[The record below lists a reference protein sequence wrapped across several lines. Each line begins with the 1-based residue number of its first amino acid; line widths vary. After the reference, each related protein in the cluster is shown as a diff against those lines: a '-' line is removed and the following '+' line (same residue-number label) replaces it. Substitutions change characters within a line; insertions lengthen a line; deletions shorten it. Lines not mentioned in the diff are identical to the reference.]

1 MALIA
6 RGHKQAAGDRKPREK
21 EGKMAKLV
29 DIVDKT
35 SAKVEEAAEII
46 GNHMVDGF
54 QLIALFA
61 IGSTIVWSAVNAYL
75 GMMRQGSATVEDI
88 LLLFIFLELGAMV
101 GIYFKTNKLPVQFLI
116 YVAITVMTRS
126 LASSLSIKD
135 MTDERLLTVAG
146 STLILAI
153 ASFVLR
159 YSSEDEMPFIS
170 HKSTGMDD
178 RPPKGKE

>member
-1 MALIA
+1 
-6 RGHKQAAGDRKPREK
+6 
-21 EGKMAKLV
+21 MAKLV
-29 DIVDKT
+29 DLVDKT
-35 SAKVEEAAEII
+35 AAKAEAAAEII

-61 IGSTIVWSAVNAYL
+61 IGSTIVWSAIAAYL
-75 GMMRQGSATVEDI
+75 GMMRQGSASVEDI

-126 LASSLSIKD
+126 LASSLSVKD

-146 STLILAI
+146 ATLILAI
-153 ASFVLR
+153 ASFILR

-170 HKSTGMDD
+170 HTSKKKDD
-178 RPPKGKE
+178 RPSKGKK

>member
-1 MALIA
+1 MAN
-6 RGHKQAAGDRKPREK
+6 
-21 EGKMAKLV
+21 LV
-29 DIVDKT
+29 DLVDKT
-35 SAKVEEAAEII
+35 SEKAEETAEML

-61 IGSTIVWSAVNAYL
+61 IGSTIVWSAVHAYV
-75 GMMRQGSATVEDI
+75 GMMRQGVASVADI

-126 LASSLSIKD
+126 LASSLSIKE
-135 MTDERLLTVAG
+135 MTDERLLMVAG

-159 YSSEDEMPFIS
+159 YASADEMPFIS
-170 HKSTGMDD
+170 HTSEEMDD
-178 RPPKGKE
+178 RPSKRKE

>member
-1 MALIA
+1 
-6 RGHKQAAGDRKPREK
+6 
-21 EGKMAKLV
+21 MAKPV
-29 DIVDKT
+29 DLVDKT
-35 SAKVEEAAEII
+35 AAKAEEVAEII

-61 IGSTIVWSAVNAYL
+61 IGSTIVWSAVDAYL
-75 GMMRQGSATVEDI
+75 GMMRQGAASVGDI

-101 GIYFKTNKLPVQFLI
+101 GIYFKTNRLPVQFLI

-126 LASSLSIKD
+126 LASSLSIKE
-135 MTDERLLTVAG
+135 MADERLLTVAG

-159 YSSEDEMPFIS
+159 YSSAEEVPFIS
-170 HKSTGMDD
+170 HTNKEMDD
-178 RPPKGKE
+178 RPSKGKD

>member
-1 MALIA
+1 
-6 RGHKQAAGDRKPREK
+6 
-21 EGKMAKLV
+21 MAKHV

-61 IGSTIVWSAVNAYL
+61 IGSTIVWSAGVAYL
-75 GMMRQGSATVEDI
+75 GMIRQGAASVEDI

-101 GIYFKTNKLPVQFLI
+101 GIYFKTNRLPVQFLI
-116 YVAITVMTRS
+116 YVAITVLTRS
-126 LASSLSIKD
+126 LASSLNLQD
-135 MTDERLLTVAG
+135 MTDERLFTVAG
-146 STLILAI
+146 ATLILAI

-159 YSSEDEMPFIS
+159 YASADEMPFIS
-170 HKSTGMDD
+170 HKSDEMDD
-178 RPPKGKE
+178 RPSKGKE

>member
-1 MALIA
+1 
-6 RGHKQAAGDRKPREK
+6 
-21 EGKMAKLV
+21 MAKLV
-29 DIVDKT
+29 DLVDKT
-35 SAKVEEAAEII
+35 AAKAEEAAEII

-61 IGSTIVWSAVNAYL
+61 IGSTIVWSAAVAYL
-75 GMMRQGSATVEDI
+75 GMMRQGSASVEDI

-101 GIYFKTNKLPVQFLI
+101 GIYFKTNRLPVQFLI

-135 MTDERLLTVAG
+135 LTDERLLTVAG
-146 STLILAI
+146 SILILAI

-170 HKSTGMDD
+170 HTSMEMDD
-178 RPPKGKE
+178 RRSKGKE

>member
-1 MALIA
+1 MKNLVDQTDKIA
-6 RGHKQAAGDRKPREK
+6 NKLEQAAE
-21 EGKMAKLV
+21 
-29 DIVDKT
+29 T
-35 SAKVEEAAEII
+35 I
-46 GNHMVDGF
+46 GNHLVDGF

-61 IGSTIVWSAVNAYL
+61 IGATIFWSAINSYL
-75 GMMRQGSATVEDI
+75 EMMEKGAASVEDI

-101 GIYFKTNKLPVQFLI
+101 GIYFKTNRLPVQFLI

-126 LASSLSIKD
+126 LASSLNIAD
-135 MTDERLLTVAG
+135 MSDSRLLAVAG

-170 HKSTGMDD
+170 HTNK
-178 RPPKGKE
+178 

>member
-1 MALIA
+1 MMQQ
-6 RGHKQAAGDRKPREK
+6 GAASV
-21 EGKMAKLV
+21 A
-29 DIVDKT
+29 
-35 SAKVEEAAEII
+35 
-46 GNHMVDGF
+46 
-54 QLIALFA
+54 
-61 IGSTIVWSAVNAYL
+61 
-75 GMMRQGSATVEDI
+75 DI

-135 MTDERLLTVAG
+135 MTDERLLVVAG

-159 YSSEDEMPFIS
+159 YASADEMPFIS
-170 HKSTGMDD
+170 HTSEEMDN
-178 RPPKGKE
+178 RRSKGKE